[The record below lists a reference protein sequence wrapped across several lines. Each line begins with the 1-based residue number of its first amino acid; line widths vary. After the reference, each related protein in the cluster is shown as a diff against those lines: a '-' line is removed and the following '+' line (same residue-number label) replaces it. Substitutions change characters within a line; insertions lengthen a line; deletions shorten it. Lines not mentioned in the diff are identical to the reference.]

1 MAIVANNGSI
11 KSKIISISPKR
22 QLTIPGAFY
31 SLLGFGDKAEC
42 EIRDNELVIRPARF
56 ESGGEFAEEILEEL
70 VAEGYSGQ
78 ELIREF
84 KIRQSKIRP
93 AVEAMVDEARKFI
106 NDESSLASFS
116 DVFGEEL

>member
-1 MAIVANNGSI
+1 MKQKWSQRQYTHGAIWV
-11 KSKIISISPKR
+11 II
-22 QLTIPGAFY
+22 AEAM
-31 SLLGFGDKAEC
+31 LGFGDKAEC